1 MKKVEKLKLS
11 MTMAVCFMVAL
22 FATSCSNDDFFG
34 FNDDFSTNYD
44 SDLMLNSEYYKDY
57 LDWDYDGLLIN
68 ATYDERQLF
77 ITAYERCQ
85 YILSSEGL
93 LSTKVKN
100 GAQINIS
107 EKLFYYISERVRE
120 SNVIFS
126 NMKISKRVDRVKS
139 RNVEQNDIIY
149 NNLNCPC
156 FALAYVKSIRN
167 GVTYDAALR
176 VAIDNTLRNTY
187 GQLYDSGHLNLIHI
201 PGAAQA
207 CGISGGLSMNNDILQ
222 LNVDINGIFAY
233 YTGMENGEPIG
244 HMQVIHRVERSG
256 LFGNLYLYYSDP
268 SYGSL
273 NPVPIM
279 INRRKFPIVMA
290 GDSIDCVYQ

>member
-1 MKKVEKLKLS
+1 
-11 MTMAVCFMVAL
+11 
-22 FATSCSNDDFFG
+22 
-34 FNDDFSTNYD
+34 
-44 SDLMLNSEYYKDY
+44 
-57 LDWDYDGLLIN
+57 
-68 ATYDERQLF
+68 
-77 ITAYERCQ
+77 
-85 YILSSEGL
+85 
-93 LSTKVKN
+93 
-100 GAQINIS
+100 
-107 EKLFYYISERVRE
+107 
-120 SNVIFS
+120 
-126 NMKISKRVDRVKS
+126 
-139 RNVEQNDIIY
+139 
-149 NNLNCPC
+149 
-156 FALAYVKSIRN
+156 
-167 GVTYDAALR
+167 
-176 VAIDNTLRNTY
+176 
-187 GQLYDSGHLNLIHI
+187 LNLIHI